1 MGDKESCE
9 HVFHHCEAFECEI
22 CGHKEFANYSLGDYQ
37 PTEIEILE
45 IFDDYANDW
54 EQKSK
59 LPPLQ
64 QIWLE
69 AFVRGMRFNIINCRK
84 K

>member
-1 MGDKESCE
+1 MIKTCK
-9 HVFHHCEAFECEI
+9 HVFRHCEAFECEL
-22 CGHKEFANYSLGDYQ
+22 CGHKEFANVEYPQ
-37 PTEIEILE
+37 PTEIEILDA
-45 IFDDYANDW
+45 FDDYANDW

-59 LPPLQ
+59 PPPLH

-69 AFVRGMRFNIINCRK
+69 AFMRGMRFNKNWNK